1 MSFWLRLAGRLPL
14 RVLHAFATL
23 LYWLVFRLGRVRAEL
38 VEKQVAASFP
48 ELDPAAR
55 ARIVDAYHR
64 HVADV
69 AMEVVKGFA
78 IRPDELRRRMRL
90 AGLETLREQLAA
102 GQPVLVLAAHVGNWE
117 WLLLALSLELGFP
130 VDAVYK
136 PLKNQSADRAF
147 LYMRSRFGC
156 RLTPAKE
163 IVPLVLGR
171 RREVRAIAM
180 LADQVPRSSPTRVWT
195 RFLNQDTA
203 FYPGPEEIARA
214 VRLPVYFIAVE
225 RVARGEYAAE
235 IRHIAAVGPDLDRPK
250 EVTRRYAESLEAQIR
265 RRPGDW
271 LWGHNRWKL
280 KKPLYAK

>member
-48 ELDPAAR
+48 ELDPSAR

-90 AGLETLREQLAA
+90 AGLETLRAQLAA

-195 RFLNQDTA
+195 
-203 FYPGPEEIARA
+203 
-214 VRLPVYFIAVE
+214 
-225 RVARGEYAAE
+225 
-235 IRHIAAVGPDLDRPK
+235 
-250 EVTRRYAESLEAQIR
+250 
-265 RRPGDW
+265 
-271 LWGHNRWKL
+271 
-280 KKPLYAK
+280 

>member
-14 RVLHAFATL
+14 RILHAFATL
-23 LYWLVFRLGRVRAEL
+23 LYWTLFRLGRVRVPL
-38 VEKQVAASFP
+38 VEKQVAAAFP
-48 ELDPAAR
+48 ELDAPAR

-64 HVADV
+64 QVADV
-69 AMEVVKGFA
+69 AMEIVRGFA
-78 IRPDELRRRMRL
+78 MPADELRRRTRL
-90 AGLETLREQLAA
+90 GGTAAVREQLAA
-102 GQPVLVLAAHVGNWE
+102 GQSVVVMTSHLGNWE
-117 WLLLALSLELGFP
+117 WLLLALSLDLGFP

-136 PLKNQSADRAF
+136 PLKNESADRAF
-147 LYMRSRFGC
+147 LSMRSRFGC

-163 IVPLVLGR
+163 IVPQVLGR

-180 LADQVPRSSPTRVWT
+180 LADQVPRSSPTKVWT

-225 RVARGEYAAE
+225 RVARGEYVAELRLLAA
-235 IRHIAAVGPDLDRPK
+235 AGPDLDRPK